1 MSSPKQPTQ
10 TSQTVTQTNLPAYME
25 PFVTRLAG
33 RAEEASNRPYEA
45 YTGPRISDFTADQTR
60 AMEGTRSLGS
70 TWMGGMDQA
79 RGMLDT
85 ASSNIQNSLSQAGRT
100 AQQALG
106 GARQAFGSAQ
116 GALGA
121 AQGSFLDSR
130 DALRDAGGQGIFGD
144 AQAQQYMNPFIQ
156 NVVNR
161 SRAGALQTLMEQ
173 RARANSDLQSSAPFG
188 SYADAVSKSLME
200 RDYGNRIADQEA
212 NLLLQGYNNAQD
224 QFQRDRSFTLDRGR
238 FGLESGNLALNTGRL
253 GLESGNLALD
263 AGRFGIDQGNLGLRG
278 SELIGSLAN
287 QQSQMAQQRRG
298 LAAADL
304 DALNRSGLQQQQQR
318 QASLDMAYQDFVNQ
332 RDYSDNRLQ
341 FMNNILRGLPSQ
353 MGSETTS
360 YAPPANPY
368 SQLLGLGGT
377 AVGLAN
383 AFSGRAS

>member
-79 RGMLDT
+79 GNTLT
-85 ASSNIQNSLSQAGRT
+85 GATSNLQGVLGRT
-100 AQQALG
+100 QQNAQNQSV
-106 GARQAFGSAQ
+106 FGSP
-116 GALGA
+116 
-121 AQGSFLDSR
+121 
-130 DALRDAGGQGIFGD
+130 
-144 AQAQQYMNPFIQ
+144 QAQQYMNPFIQ
-156 NVVNR
+156 NVVDR
-161 SRAGALQTLMEQ
+161 SRSGALQTLLEQ
-173 RARANSDLQSSAPFG
+173 RARANADLQNSSPFG
-188 SYADAVSKSLME
+188 SYGDAVTKSLLE

-212 NLLLQGYNNAQD
+212 NLLMQGYNNAQD
-224 QFQRDRSFTLDRGR
+224 QFQRDRM
-238 FGLESGNLALNTGRL
+238 FG
-253 GLESGNLALD
+253 LD
-263 AGRFGIDQGNLGLRG
+263 AGRFGLQG
-278 SELIGSLAN
+278 SEALGSLAN